1 MGSAEQQGGLRRRDF
16 LRGTAALA
24 ATIPLRG
31 AVGASIISL
40 LAACGKEVEPL
51 DKSAEVVAQIKEF
64 AIQIEGVKTS
74 LADLKTKINDGAKAM
89 SQETVAEPLRKA
101 VEGLRIQVFSVNL
114 ADNSEIIK
122 NGLKTLKNATERR
135 ETLGHDTRFTPAEQQ
150 TLAAGWQGR
159 INAITAATD
168 HLERTSTRLVE
179 RKLSL
184 QTTEDYIVEL
194 IELEQFPFGRAHS
207 GDIKQEVRK
216 TTESLGND
224 LRAASVDI
232 DNLIKQF

>member
-122 NGLKTLKNATERR
+122 NGLK
-135 ETLGHDTRFTPAEQQ
+135 P
-150 TLAAGWQGR
+150 
-159 INAITAATD
+159 
-168 HLERTSTRLVE
+168 
-179 RKLSL
+179 
-184 QTTEDYIVEL
+184 
-194 IELEQFPFGRAHS
+194 
-207 GDIKQEVRK
+207 
-216 TTESLGND
+216 
-224 LRAASVDI
+224 
-232 DNLIKQF
+232 